1 MELLLVISVGVS
13 SLSLLTWL
21 YLLLARG
28 FFWRTDVCLDAEAG
42 LSKPWP
48 SVGVVVP
55 ARNEADVLP
64 ETLPTLLCQEYPGE
78 FRVYLVDDQ
87 SSDGTAEIVSNLAE
101 QKGSNDS
108 QDRELTLIEGSP
120 LPPDW
125 AGKVWAME
133 QGVSAASLQSPDYMW
148 LTDADIAHSPRVLT
162 SLIVKA
168 ESNDASL
175 VSVAAQLH
183 CQGFW
188 ERLLVPAFIYFFAKL
203 FPFRWVNDRNNPI
216 AAAAGGCMLVRRES
230 LEAAGGLPSIANAII
245 DDCSLARLIK
255 GGSPGGNTIWLG
267 LSHDIQSVRPYAG
280 LWPFWRMV
288 ARTAYTQLRYSPAL
302 LLGATV
308 GMLLVY
314 LVPLAALIGGRVALW
329 VTGEYNLS
337 LFLLALGL
345 ATLSLMFTSYLPML
359 QWYRTSKSFA
369 LLLPLAG
376 LLYTMMTI
384 DSARRHW
391 KGKGGEW
398 KGRTHNRN
406 LNSPP

>member
-1 MELLLVISVGVS
+1 MELLLIISVGVS

-78 FRVYLVDDQ
+78 FRVYLGDDQ
-87 SSDGTAEIVSNLAE
+87 SSDGTADIVSNLAE

-148 LTDADIAHSPRVLT
+148 LTDADIAHSPRVLA

-188 ERLLVPAFIYFFAKL
+188 EHLLAPAFIYFFAKL

-255 GGSPGGNTIWLG
+255 GGSPGGTTIWLG

-345 ATLSLMFTSYLPML
+345 AALSLMFTSYLPML

-391 KGKGGEW
+391 QGKGGEW
-398 KGRTHNRN
+398 KERTHNRN
-406 LNSPP
+406 LNSSP